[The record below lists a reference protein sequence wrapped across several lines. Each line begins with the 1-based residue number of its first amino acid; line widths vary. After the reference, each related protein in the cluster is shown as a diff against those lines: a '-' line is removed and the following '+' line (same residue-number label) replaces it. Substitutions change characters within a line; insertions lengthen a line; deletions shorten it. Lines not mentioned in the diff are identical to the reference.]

1 MSLAILRSALLVSGA
16 DLAATERIAERIRA
30 RVAGTDI
37 CYGNTVLPHIIISAG
52 VASFP
57 DSGRWPQDIIKA
69 ADGALYAAKD
79 AGRNCV
85 RSHTAD

>member
-1 MSLAILRSALLVSGA
+1 MTFSRRSIQSHRARS
-16 DLAATERIAERIRA
+16 IAERIRA

-37 CYGNTVLPHIIISAG
+37 RDGNTVLPHIIISAG